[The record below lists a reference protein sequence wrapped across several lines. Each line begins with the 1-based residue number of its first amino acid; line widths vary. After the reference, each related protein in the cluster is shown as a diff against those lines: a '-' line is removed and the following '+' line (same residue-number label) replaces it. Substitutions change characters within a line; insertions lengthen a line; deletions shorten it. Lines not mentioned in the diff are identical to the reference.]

1 MTVRVG
7 IGFDAHRLIEG
18 RKLVLGGETIDYPLG
33 LDGHSDGDALL
44 HAVTDALLGS
54 VAAQDIGMLFPAD
67 DPRWSGQESRTFLD
81 KAVAVVKEKGY
92 RVQQLDIVVIA
103 SEPKI
108 AEYVSSIRQRVASI
122 LGILPEDVGL
132 KATTTDKMGF
142 TGRGEGIAVQAV
154 VTVTA

>member
-122 LGILPEDVGL
+122 LGVLPEDVGL

>member
-142 TGRGEGIAVQAV
+142 TGRGEGIAVQVV

>member
-1 MTVRVG
+1 
-7 IGFDAHRLIEG
+7 
-18 RKLVLGGETIDYPLG
+18 
-33 LDGHSDGDALL
+33 
-44 HAVTDALLGS
+44 
-54 VAAQDIGMLFPAD
+54 MLFPAD

-81 KAVAVVKEKGY
+81 KAVAVVEEKGY

-108 AEYVSSIRQRVASI
+108 AEYASSIRQRVASI

-142 TGRGEGIAVQAV
+142 TGRGEGIAVQVV